1 MAVIQLNNRI
11 TFARGESEVTM
22 RIFAVDGL
30 FEVWIDLIR
39 LSTFS
44 SWRVAF
50 DRFSEQC
57 AFLTLCDWKGVSA

>member
-1 MAVIQLNNRI
+1 
-11 TFARGESEVTM
+11 M